1 MGRPAGMSAMDVRSK
16 IMEEATRLFAAH
28 GVDGTAIQDIASAVG
43 VTKQT
48 LLYYYSSKHE
58 LQRAVLS
65 NLLSRWSEVVPR
77 LLHAVAREDRFDAI
91 LDATIEFFAADADRA
106 RLLLRELLDR
116 PVEMRDLIG
125 EQAAPWLGLIAE
137 SIEKAQ
143 AQGSMRDDVDA
154 AAYIVQVIHMVMG
167 TFTTAMT
174 VRPLLGARPTD
185 RRAPIE
191 ARLVRELKRIARV
204 AVIKE

>member
-1 MGRPAGMSAMDVRSK
+1 MGRPAGMSAVDVRAK

-48 LLYYYSSKHE
+48 LLYYYPSKHE

-65 NLLSRWSEVVPR
+65 NLLSHWSGVVPR

-91 LDATIEFFAADADRA
+91 LDATIEFFAADHDRA
-106 RLLLRELLDR
+106 RLLLREVLDR
-116 PVEMRDLIG
+116 PVEMRELLA
-125 EQAAPWLGLIAE
+125 EHAAPWIGLIAE

-143 AQGSMRDDVDA
+143 AQKRMRADVDPQ
-154 AAYIVQVIHMVMG
+154 AYVIQVIHLVVG
-167 TFTTAMT
+167 TFTTATT
-174 VRPLLGARPTD
+174 VRPLFGVAPG
-185 RRAPIE
+185 RRGLAE
-191 ARLVRELKRIARV
+191 ARLTRELKRMARA